1 MSIRARL
8 QSALWMIPLAVL
20 AILFLPT
27 PYMAGLMALILLGG
41 LYEWA
46 GLAGIKDETEKLL
59 YVFANACA
67 IAWLAWFDS
76 PDNTGLKTAVLIGA
90 VFCLLSLAWLRHFNF
105 AREHT
110 IRNKAIKLIAGSL
123 SCIPA
128 WAALVLIHESSQG
141 QYWTLFAIGMIAAS
155 DSGAYLFG
163 VNFGKHKL
171 APNISPGKSW
181 EGFWGGLVTTVVFA
195 LICMPLFDGSWP
207 DAWRFAL
214 LAMAT
219 ALFSVSGDLFESL
232 LKRHAMLKDSSNLI
246 PGHGGML
253 DRLDSI
259 VSGLVVFAFLKFWLG
274 L

>member
-1 MSIRARL
+1 MSLRARL

-20 AILFLPT
+20 AILYLPT
-27 PYMAGLMALILLGG
+27 AYMAGVMALILLGG

-46 GLAGIKDETEKLL
+46 GLSGIAGKSDKLL
-59 YVFANACA
+59 YVLINAMA
-67 IAWLAWFDS
+67 IAWLAWSDT
-76 PDNTGLKTAVLIGA
+76 PDNTGLKSAVLIGA
-90 VFCLLSLAWLRHFNF
+90 LFCVVCLAWLRHFNF
-105 AREHT
+105 ARERT
-110 IRNKAIKLIAGSL
+110 VRNRNIKLLAGSL

-128 WAALVLIHESSQG
+128 WAALVLLHGSG
-141 QYWTLFAIGMIAAS
+141 NGPVWTLFAIGMIAAS

-181 EGFWGGLVTTVVFA
+181 EGFWGGLFTTTAFA
-195 LICMPLFDGSWP
+195 LLCMPLFGAGIADG
-207 DAWRFAL
+207 WRFATL
-214 LAMAT
+214 GLAT

-232 LKRHAMLKDSSNLI
+232 LKRHAQVKDSSDLI
-246 PGHGGML
+246 PGHGGIL

-259 VSGLVVFAFLKFWLG
+259 VSGLTVFTVAKFWLG

>member
-1 MSIRARL
+1 MSLRARL

-27 PYMAGLMALILLGG
+27 PYMAGLMALVVLGG
-41 LYEWA
+41 LHEWA
-46 GLAGIKDETEKLL
+46 GLAGVSGHSKKLL
-59 YVFANACA
+59 YVFANAVV
-67 IAWLAWFDS
+67 IAALAWTDT
-76 PDNTGLKTAVLIGA
+76 PDNTGMKSAVLLGA
-90 VFCLLSLAWLRHFNF
+90 LFCLVSLAWLRHYTF
-105 AREHT
+105 AREQNL
-110 IRNKAIKLIAGSL
+110 RNTAIKLVAGSL

-128 WAALVLIHESSQG
+128 WAALVLLHG
-141 QYWTLFAIGMIAAS
+141 GDDGPTWTLFAIGMIAAS

-163 VNFGKHKL
+163 VNFGKRKL

-181 EGFWGGLVTTVVFA
+181 EGFWGGLFTTTAFA
-195 LICMPLFDGSWP
+195 LLCMPLFDGGFA
-207 DAWRFAL
+207 DAWRFAV
-214 LAMAT
+214 LALAT

-232 LKRHAMLKDSSNLI
+232 LKRHAQVKDSSSLI

-259 VSGLVVFAFLKFWLG
+259 VTGLTVFTLAKFWLA